1 MYVCIHIDICMYL
14 CMYVF
19 MYVCMYICFSPA
31 LSVNLS
37 IYLAIYMFVTLYVCI
52 SIYRYACISI
62 YHYIYLSIY
71 NITDNHK
78 LWQFDNKSH
87 NWPKEV
93 RRRSK
98 FIKIHLGTQFEAAYS
113 YSIPD
118 HTYSYDILQSLSL
131 SQSQVC
137 GLYDWSNM

>member
-1 MYVCIHIDICMYL
+1 MAFYLSLHCYLSIYIYICMHAYL
-14 CMYVF
+14 YVFMYVF
-19 MYVCMYICFSPA
+19 MYVCMYVYLFLSRSIC
-31 LSVNLS
+31 LS
-37 IYLAIYMFVTLYVCI
+37 IYISSYLYVCH
-52 SIYRYACISI
+52 SICLYIYLSICLYI

-131 SQSQVC
+131 S
-137 GLYDWSNM
+137 